1 MKQSVRN
8 VSVSKYG
15 AQSLIEILIL
25 SIFINKLKRGIL
37 LLMQITDASKLG
49 SIVNTQQITM
59 SPKRLEMRGRK

>member
-8 VSVSKYG
+8 ASVSKYG
-15 AQSLIEILIL
+15 AQSLIEILFL
-25 SIFINKLKRGIL
+25 NVFINKLKRGIL

-59 SPKRLEMRGRK
+59 SPKRLETRGRK